1 MHRRSLL
8 ATLAGATAAYAQK
21 QSLDITQF
29 EPKSALEVKQTP
41 VLRAKFPV
49 IDIHTHLSW
58 AAKGEKGVSLT
69 GDRKFIMEPADLLKV
84 MDAKNLHTMVNLTG
98 GYGDGLRHDEH
109 LHARGL
115 FERAV
120 KVYGGD
126 RALALSAALRAGEM
140 AAKLG
145 DTRAAVGW
153 FEQVLADT
161 PGPARGD
168 ARRLTATLSLAR
180 VLAARGDARERV
192 CDLLTEGRAAL
203 TPGDERRTAS
213 DAVFVANCGPSPG
226 P

>member
-1 MHRRSLL
+1 PLL
-8 ATLAGATAAYAQK
+8 GDALVGLGELAAA
-21 QSLDITQF
+21 
-29 EPKSALEVKQTP
+29 E
-41 VLRAKFPV
+41 
-49 IDIHTHLSW
+49 
-58 AAKGEKGVSLT
+58 G
-69 GDRKFIMEPADLLKV
+69 
-84 MDAKNLHTMVNLTG
+84 
-98 GYGDGLRHDEH
+98 EH